1 MTREEYRSMMN
12 QVAYLC
18 SCAVNRTVPEAE
30 RLQDTDPELLYEAA
44 QKHLLQAAVGMALES
59 AGIRTQKFT
68 QAIAASQR
76 KNALL
81 DADRAQVLT
90 ALEKEGIWYM
100 PLKGCLM
107 KDLYP
112 RYGMRQMADN
122 DILVDP
128 DRRKDVRKIMEGLGF
143 STEQYDMSNHDVYH
157 KLPVSNFEMHHYLIN
172 GESNDELETYYL
184 DVKDR
189 LIKDEGNEYGYH
201 FTDEDFYLF
210 MMAHEYKHYVQSG
223 TGLRSLLDTYV
234 YLKQKQD
241 RMDWKYIR
249 QETEK
254 MGIATFEQENRLL
267 SMHLF
272 AGEPLS
278 AKEQKMLDY
287 ILSSGTYGTIANG
300 VNNQIQKKGRMGFFL
315 SRVFMPMNMM
325 KNLYP
330 VLRKAP
336 WLYPAMVLWRLIS
349 KFFTN
354 NKKYMYEVK
363 AALGLIKKE
372 EE

>member
-44 QKHLLQAAVGMALES
+44 QKHLLQAVVGMALES

-143 STEQYDMSNHDVYH
+143 TTVSFNTGMNGAKSN
-157 KLPVSNFEMHHYLIN
+157 
-172 GESNDELETYYL
+172 T
-184 DVKDR
+184 
-189 LIKDEGNEYGYH
+189 
-201 FTDEDFYLF
+201 
-210 MMAHEYKHYVQSG
+210 
-223 TGLRSLLDTYV
+223 TG
-234 YLKQKQD
+234 
-241 RMDWKYIR
+241 
-249 QETEK
+249 
-254 MGIATFEQENRLL
+254 
-267 SMHLF
+267 
-272 AGEPLS
+272 
-278 AKEQKMLDY
+278 
-287 ILSSGTYGTIANG
+287 
-300 VNNQIQKKGRMGFFL
+300 
-315 SRVFMPMNMM
+315 
-325 KNLYP
+325 
-330 VLRKAP
+330 
-336 WLYPAMVLWRLIS
+336 
-349 KFFTN
+349 
-354 NKKYMYEVK
+354 
-363 AALGLIKKE
+363 
-372 EE
+372 

>member
-1 MTREEYRSMMN
+1 MKL
-12 QVAYLC
+12 VAYLC
-18 SCAVNRTVPEAE
+18 SCAVNGTVPEEE
-30 RLQDTDPELLYEAA
+30 RLQGTDPELLYEAA

-128 DRRKDVRKIMEGLGF
+128 DRRNDVRKIMEGLGF
-143 STEQYDMSNHDVYH
+143 STEHYDVSNHDVYH
-157 KLPVSNFEMHHYLIN
+157 KLPVSNFEMHVYLIN
-172 GESNDELETYYL
+172 GESNDELETYYMN
-184 DVKDR
+184 VKDR
-189 LIKDEGNEYGYH
+189 LIKDERTEYGYH
-201 FTDEDFYLF
+201 FTEEDFYLF
-210 MMAHEYKHYVQSG
+210 MIAHEYKHYVLSG

-234 YLKQKQD
+234 YVKRKEKEL
-241 RMDWKYIR
+241 DWEYIR
-249 QETEK
+249 RESIK
-254 MGIATFEQENRLL
+254 MGVADFENMNRSLAV
-267 SMHLF
+267 HLF
-272 AGEPLS
+272 DGEKLTVE
-278 AKEQKMLDY
+278 EQKTLDY
-287 ILSSGTYGTIANG
+287 IISSGTYGTIANG
-300 VNNQIQKKGRMGFFL
+300 VENKIQKNGRMGFFL
-315 SRVFMPMNMM
+315 SRVFVPMNTM

-336 WLYPAMVLWRLIS
+336 WLYPAVDLWRIIS

-363 AALGLIKKE
+363 AALGLVKKE
-372 EE
+372 ED